1 MLDTESLR
9 VAFGVLALTLMA
21 LFYFVAYRTTRSVFA
36 GWWCA
41 SLGLYLGGASA
52 HLLDGT
58 HHQVWGNPLGN
69 VLIVSG
75 SACVLAGARSLHNRT
90 LRWWEFAAAPCAV
103 GVLSAIDDPGD
114 NIWSGG
120 PYYLGAM
127 WVLLGLAAIDLWSRY
142 RADASAATAEGRMHQ
157 LSLWSISAA
166 CGLVAAYY
174 FSRWVAFL
182 AVGWR
187 DPVFE
192 TYFGSNPTTLLTSV
206 LLATVSFSMSAL
218 SDEQQKAALRNLASR
233 DGLTGLLN
241 RAEFLR
247 RAASAVR
254 RIGEQHGPGQLIL
267 ADLDHFK
274 QINDEHGHLAGDRA
288 IARFA
293 HICTTAVRATDLVG
307 RYGGEEFI
315 ILLDGAGPGRATQ
328 LTDSIRDAMQRTS
341 ALEGIPLPTV
351 SFGLVS
357 IDDSAD
363 LEETIARAD
372 SALYQAKAEGRN
384 RSVHYLPGR
393 RVTPGR

>member
-1 MLDTESLR
+1 MLDTQSLR
-9 VAFGVLALTLMA
+9 VAFAVLALTLMA
-21 LFYFVAYRTTRSVFA
+21 LFYFVTYRTTRSAFA

-41 SLGLYLGGASA
+41 SLGLYLSGASA
-52 HLLDGT
+52 YLLDGT
-58 HHQVWGNPLGN
+58 PHQVWGNPLGN

-103 GVLSAIDDPGD
+103 GVLSVIDDPGD

-120 PYYLGAM
+120 PYFLGAM
-127 WVLLGLAAIDLWSRY
+127 WLLLGLAAIDLWSRY
-142 RADASAATAEGRMHQ
+142 RAEASAATPDGRMHR
-157 LSLWSISAA
+157 LSLWSISAGCA
-166 CGLVAAYY
+166 LVAAYY
-174 FSRWVAFL
+174 FARWVAFL

-206 LLATVSFSMSAL
+206 LLATVSFSMSTL
-218 SDEQQKAALRNLASR
+218 SDEQQKANLRDLAAR

-241 RAEFLR
+241 RSEFLR
-247 RAASAVR
+247 QARRAVR
-254 RIGEQHGPGQLIL
+254 RIAEQHGPGQLIL

-293 HICTTAVRATDLVG
+293 HTCTTAVRATDLVG

-315 ILLDGAGPGRATQ
+315 ILLDGAGPDRATQ
-328 LTDSIRDAMQRTS
+328 LTDAIRAAMERTS
-341 ALEGIPLPTV
+341 EREGIPLPTV
-351 SFGLVS
+351 SFGIVA

-363 LEETIARAD
+363 LEETIGRAD
-372 SALYQAKAEGRN
+372 SALYRAKAEGRN
-384 RSVHYLPGR
+384 RSVHYLPG
-393 RVTPGR
+393 VA